1 MELFTDAGTLER
13 YLVENSQQED
23 SVLRELARHTYLKEV
38 HPRMLSGHI
47 LGSFLSMFSKMLS
60 PERILEI
67 GTYTGY
73 SAICLARG
81 LRPGGTLTTI
91 EINDELRT
99 IARKFFRKANLHE
112 QIELI
117 NGDALEV
124 IPTLTG
130 PFDLIFMD
138 AHKDD
143 YPDYYNLVIDR
154 VATGGYILVDN
165 VLWGGKV
172 LDANLADPTTR
183 TIDQF
188 NKMITADQ
196 RVENFLLPIRD
207 GIMVI
212 KKNKQTRSTYC

>member
-1 MELFTDAGTLER
+1 MELFTDAEALDR
-13 YLVENSQQED
+13 YLVEHSNEED
-23 SVLRELARHTYLKEV
+23 PVLNELARHTYLKEV

-47 LGSFLSMFSKMLS
+47 LGSFLTMFSRILS

-81 LRPGGTLTTI
+81 LRPGGILTTI
-91 EINDELRT
+91 EVNDELRNT
-99 IARKFFRKANLHE
+99 AFIYFRKAKLHE

-124 IPTLTG
+124 IPALKET
-130 PFDLIFMD
+130 FDLVFID

-143 YPDYYNLVIDR
+143 YPNYYRLVIDK
-154 VATGGYILVDN
+154 VKAGGYILVDN

-172 LDANLADPTTR
+172 IDTPLDDPTTR

-196 RVENFLLPIRD
+196 RVENLLLPIRD

-212 KKNKQTRSTYC
+212 KKK